1 MKHPFS
7 QWYAEPCNQLFQI
20 FVSRLKKDRPSYF
33 TVGPAGFEVDDD
45 AKRELLLIICSIFGE
60 QWSITFSMEL
70 MDCINNQDCIRTE
83 PP

>member
-1 MKHPFS
+1 MVENLWNIMWK
-7 QWYAEPCNQLFQI
+7 LFQI

-33 TVGPAGFEVDDD
+33 TVGPAGFEVGDD

-70 MDCINNQDCIRTE
+70 MDCINNQDCI
-83 PP
+83 